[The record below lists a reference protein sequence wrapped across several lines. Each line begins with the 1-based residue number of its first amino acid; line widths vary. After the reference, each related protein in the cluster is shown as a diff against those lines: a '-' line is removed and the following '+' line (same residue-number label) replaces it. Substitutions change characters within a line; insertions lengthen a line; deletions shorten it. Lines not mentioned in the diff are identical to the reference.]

1 MEELRIE
8 DYEGKERQTT
18 RFFHD
23 ENQRDDMS
31 FLSKAG
37 IGVIAGVGLMA
48 LAHRTGAMRKVA
60 QFLDVEVKS
69 SVQAAKETLNH
80 QGLWHRGQDKITKD
94 RLKILKESFVERR
107 KNILSERRIAQKDI
121 LNSREMRI
129 QYELR
134 KRNEL
139 IGKKE
144 KQGVYKGEVA
154 YHIQEGY
161 RHAAIVDDASKK
173 LSKEATKELDKALS
187 KGQLGILDWG
197 SNEQLR
203 LLLKEHGKEINS
215 DEVFNV

>member
-69 SVQAAKETLNH
+69 SV
-80 QGLWHRGQDKITKD
+80 
-94 RLKILKESFVERR
+94 
-107 KNILSERRIAQKDI
+107 
-121 LNSREMRI
+121 
-129 QYELR
+129 
-134 KRNEL
+134 
-139 IGKKE
+139 
-144 KQGVYKGEVA
+144 
-154 YHIQEGY
+154 
-161 RHAAIVDDASKK
+161 
-173 LSKEATKELDKALS
+173 
-187 KGQLGILDWG
+187 
-197 SNEQLR
+197 
-203 LLLKEHGKEINS
+203 
-215 DEVFNV
+215 